1 MIPKFKGGKKQVSNS
16 TEVFI
21 FLKRNAILS
30 IIQLHA
36 PLNLLTD
43 NMAVTKTEWIDL
55 IHSNSVI
62 WWLKYTLQAF
72 NHMSMLTA

>member
-21 FLKRNAILS
+21 FLKRNAI
-30 IIQLHA
+30 
-36 PLNLLTD
+36 LLTD

>member
-16 TEVFI
+16 TEVLI

-30 IIQLHA
+30 IIQSHA

-62 WWLKYTLQAF
+62 
-72 NHMSMLTA
+72 